1 VSRNTKTRD
10 RRSIHQSKVAQLKD
24 HNMVAHRAPQWPPIY
39 VKGVKPISIGTCML
53 GGESIGPLKR
63 KSLSDSVQG
72 KPDGSDDKRSGDAIT
87 LAFGDLA
94 TGLRRPG
101 ASAGRS
107 SRAESRV
114 RGRCSTAK
122 MRPDSRN
129 FTGKPQALK
138 DLHSAENICP
148 RSASINDFAATLFRR
163 HSSLER

>member
-1 VSRNTKTRD
+1 
-10 RRSIHQSKVAQLKD
+10 VAD
-24 HNMVAHRAPQWPPIY
+24 
-39 VKGVKPISIGTCML
+39 C
-53 GGESIGPLKR
+53 PLKR

-107 SRAESRV
+107 SRGESRV

-129 FTGKPQALK
+129 FTGKPQAVK
-138 DLHSAENICP
+138 DLHSAEI
-148 RSASINDFAATLFRR
+148 SAQDLRLSMTLLQLYFDDIP
-163 HSSLER
+163 SLKDERCLIPSVAN